1 MFLQHVDLSLS
12 LSILPWGSRA
22 VMAVASAAASAAIA
36 FVIVV
41 RRAELLR
48 VDDLDGPP
56 LARVAFIT
64 VTNVPRPSS
73 CAVS

>member
-12 LSILPWGSRA
+12 LSILPWGRTA
-22 VMAVASAAASAAIA
+22 MAVESAAASAAVV
-36 FVIVV
+36 FVNVV

-48 VDDLDGPP
+48 VDDLDGPT

-73 CAVS
+73 CTVS

>member
-1 MFLQHVDLSLS
+1 MLISLS
-12 LSILPWGSRA
+12 VLPWGSRA
-22 VMAVASAAASAAIA
+22 ARAVASAAASAAVV

-48 VDDLDGPP
+48 VDDLDNRP
-56 LARVAFIT
+56 LARVARIVFIT

>member
-1 MFLQHVDLSLS
+1 
-12 LSILPWGSRA
+12 
-22 VMAVASAAASAAIA
+22 MAVESAAASAAVV
-36 FVIVV
+36 FVNVV
-41 RRAELLR
+41 RQVELLR

-73 CAVS
+73 CTVS

>member
-12 LSILPWGSRA
+12 LSLDSSLGRTA
-22 VMAVASAAASAAIA
+22 MAVESAAASAAVV
-36 FVIVV
+36 FVNVV

-56 LARVAFIT
+56 HANVAFIT

-73 CAVS
+73 CTVS